1 MEVIDVRVYSSISR
15 ARGKRRVDFFLLG
28 IIVILLGVSIAMQYS
43 ITQSG
48 LPKFSGLWKKQLIRI
63 GIGLAA
69 MTALFFAS
77 HNWIYNL
84 AYPVYVIG
92 LMSLSGVIIFGRF
105 IRGAQRWF
113 EFGPLSI
120 QPSELAKIIL
130 VIAMA
135 RYLYDRRKRTQESRV
150 ILGALMMSGAYILL
164 ILMQPNFG
172 TAFVFIPMTL
182 AILLVSGANLSYLVG
197 LVFPIVAAATALPF
211 LLTYNWTPEFSQI
224 LIYASVY
231 FIAVGFICLA
241 ANNKRAISLV
251 FWIALCILAGFS
263 IAWIGNSI
271 LPDYQKERLA
281 SFLSPEMDALDTGYQ
296 VIQSKIAIGSGG
308 LFGQGYLHGKQKNLA
323 FIPEQHNDFIFAV
336 IGEEWGFLGV
346 SVLLLLYLAF
356 LLRGIHIAY
365 EAENLFSC
373 LLAVGVVALIGTQTF
388 INIGMTLGIV
398 PVTGLPLPLIS
409 YGGSSMLSSL
419 MAMGLLMNVR
429 RSPI

>member
-1 MEVIDVRVYSSISR
+1 MIDVRVYSSISR
-15 ARGKRRVDFFLLG
+15 TRGQRKVDFSLLG
-28 IIVILLGVSIAMQYS
+28 IIVALLGVSIAMQYS

-48 LPKFSGLWKKQLIRI
+48 LPKFSGLWEKQLIRI
-63 GIGLAA
+63 GIGLVA
-69 MTALFFAS
+69 MTAVFFAS

-84 AYPVYVIG
+84 AYPFYIIG

-105 IRGAQRWF
+105 VRGAQRWF
-113 EFGPLSI
+113 EFGPLII

-130 VIAMA
+130 IVAMA
-135 RYLYDRRKRTQESRV
+135 RYLYDRRRRMQEFKV
-150 ILGALMMSGAYILL
+150 ILGILMMSGSYILL

-172 TAFVFIPMTL
+172 TAFVFVPMTL
-182 AILLVSGANLSYLVG
+182 AILLVSGVNLRYLVG
-197 LVFPIVAAATALPF
+197 LVFPIVTAATALPF
-211 LLTYNWTPEFSQI
+211 LLTYNWKPAFSQI

-231 FIAVGFICLA
+231 FIAVGIICLIT
-241 ANNKRAISLV
+241 NNRQATSLV
-251 FWIALCILAGFS
+251 FWIAICILAGFS
-263 IAWIGNSI
+263 VAWIGNTI

-281 SFLSPEMDALDTGYQ
+281 SFLSPETDALNTGYQ

-336 IGEEWGFLGV
+336 VGEEWGFLGI
-346 SVLLLLYLAF
+346 SVLLLLYLA
-356 LLRGIHIAY
+356 LIWRGIRIAY

-373 LLAVGVVALIGTQTF
+373 LLAVGVIALIGTQTF
-388 INIGMTLGIV
+388 INIGMTLGIT
-398 PVTGLPLPLIS
+398 PVTGLPLPLLS

-429 RSPI
+429 RRPI